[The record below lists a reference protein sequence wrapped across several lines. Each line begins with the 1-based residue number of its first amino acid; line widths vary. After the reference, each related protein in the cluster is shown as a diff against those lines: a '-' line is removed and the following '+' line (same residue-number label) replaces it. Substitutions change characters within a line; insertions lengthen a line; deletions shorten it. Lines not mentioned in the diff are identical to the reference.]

1 VPPKWPIPS
10 PATATESNQSFNQ
23 QATPNQIIQF
33 ALAFALTMIII
44 IIMTTLIIN
53 ITTLAGGINSD
64 KVVVVLARRNSLS
77 EFCDWSMK
85 VPATRNV
92 QFNQLN

>member
-1 VPPKWPIPS
+1 
-10 PATATESNQSFNQ
+10 
-23 QATPNQIIQF
+23 
-33 ALAFALTMIII
+33 MIII

-64 KVVVVLARRNSLS
+64 KVAVVWPGEIPCPNFVIGGQ
-77 EFCDWSMK
+77 SMK